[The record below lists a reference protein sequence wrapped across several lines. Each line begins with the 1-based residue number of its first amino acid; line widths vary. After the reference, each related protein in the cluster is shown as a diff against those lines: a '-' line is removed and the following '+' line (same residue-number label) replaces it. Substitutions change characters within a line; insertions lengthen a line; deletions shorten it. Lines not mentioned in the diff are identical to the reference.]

1 MDLIKYKFNKYASTY
16 DKYNIIQKI
25 VSKALIRGIK
35 DKPKTILDLGCGSG
49 QTFLNI
55 DWDYDRY
62 VGVDFSKKMCQLHP
76 KTKKS
81 EIYCLSFD
89 EVAFFEKFKNE
100 HFDIVISS
108 SAMQWSKD
116 LKKLV
121 DFIATI
127 TNRFEGVLFTSNT
140 YKSIFKTINK
150 TSPILSKNQIQKVF
164 DKYNST
170 YEIYEYKI
178 EFLNK
183 KELFKYIKNS
193 GTGGGVKLNYKEAK
207 YLYLNY
213 PHNFLEFE
221 VIFIKSNFLKN

>member
-1 MDLIKYKFNKYASTY
+1 MNTIKYQFNKYATTY

-25 VSKALIRGIK
+25 VSKALIRDIK

-55 DWDYDRY
+55 NWEYDRY
-62 VGVDFSKKMCQLHP
+62 VGIDFSKKMCELHP

-89 EVAFFEKFKNE
+89 EENFYEKFKNDY
-100 HFDIVISS
+100 FDIVISS

-116 LKKLV
+116 LQKLV
-121 DFIATI
+121 EFISTI
-127 TNRFEGVLFTSNT
+127 TDRFEGVLFTSNT
-140 YKSIFKTINK
+140 YKSIFETINK
-150 TSPILSKNQIQKVF
+150 PSAILSSRQIKKVF
-164 DKYNST
+164 DKYNS
-170 YEIYEYKI
+170 IYEVFNYKL
-178 EFLNK
+178 EFKNK

-193 GTGGGVKLNYKEAK
+193 GTRGNINLSYKEAK
-207 YLYLNY
+207 YLYHNY

-221 VIFIKSNFLKN
+221 VIFVKTLF